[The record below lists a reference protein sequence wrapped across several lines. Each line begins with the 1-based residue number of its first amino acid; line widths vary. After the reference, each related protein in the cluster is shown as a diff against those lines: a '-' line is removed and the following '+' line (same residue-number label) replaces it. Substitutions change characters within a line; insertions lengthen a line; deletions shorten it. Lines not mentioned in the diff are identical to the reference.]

1 MLHVNR
7 RDGFTIAVSE
17 NKYIAPIAR
26 RSILSDNAMA
36 VVVPILEDIVGWDR
50 ARIRALF
57 DDKGFL
63 IQEWD
68 KVQTD
73 TLTIAPRGA
82 AEAAA
87 GGDGE
92 AG

>member
-17 NKYIAPIAR
+17 NKFLAPIAK
-26 RSILSDNAMA
+26 RSIISDNALA
-36 VVVPILEDIVGWDR
+36 VLIPILEDIAGWDR
-50 ARIRALF
+50 IKIRETFEA
-57 DDKGFL
+57 KGFL

-73 TLTIAPRGA
+73 MLTIIPTVAPALLERA
-82 AEAAA
+82 ASA
-87 GGDGE
+87 D
-92 AG
+92 